1 MVSVFV
7 MQAMAIHPAD
17 GIYIEPEDAIHD
29 SNDFHEPFLIVERA
43 VHDTQMKH
51 ISQIQPAKK
60 PTKDKINSAYQYS
73 SPRSQMSWGEIHTSQ
88 DVEKNNQITR
98 EIICFHDDSR
108 RAIKAKITPPFK

>member
-17 GIYIEPEDAIHD
+17 GIYIEPEDAVYN
-29 SNDFHEPFLIVERA
+29 SNDFYEPFFVVERA
-43 VHDTQMKH
+43 VHDTQMEH
-51 ISQIQPAKK
+51 IGQIQPAKK

-98 EIICFHDDSR
+98 DIICFHDDSR
-108 RAIKAKITPPFK
+108 RVIQT